1 MIRNIIYSLIGFPH
15 ILCYLY
21 YRKKILEIDEDLR
34 RYTFGAHIG
43 LRAFVEVL
51 PLSEYRYVFYYRL
64 PFVWRHL
71 LNVILQRTKDCY
83 LHSNA
88 MGGVRIVH
96 GFSSIVVA
104 ESIGR
109 NFEFYQ
115 NVTVGWGREGKPTI
129 GDNVHIYA
137 GAVVAGKI
145 TIGNNV
151 RIAAN
156 SFVRCDVPDNSL
168 VYGNPAVIRTSN

>member
-1 MIRNIIYSLIGFPH
+1 M
-15 ILCYLY
+15 
-21 YRKKILEIDEDLR
+21 E
-34 RYTFGAHIG
+34 TFFKCHSSKNER
-43 LRAFVEVL
+43 LLFAFEC
-51 PLSEYRYVFYYRL
+51 
-64 PFVWRHL
+64 
-71 LNVILQRTKDCY
+71 N
-83 LHSNA
+83 
-88 MGGVRIVH
+88 GGGRIVH

-115 NVTVGWGREGKPTI
+115 NVTVGWGKTGKPII
-129 GDNVHIYA
+129 GDNVQIYA